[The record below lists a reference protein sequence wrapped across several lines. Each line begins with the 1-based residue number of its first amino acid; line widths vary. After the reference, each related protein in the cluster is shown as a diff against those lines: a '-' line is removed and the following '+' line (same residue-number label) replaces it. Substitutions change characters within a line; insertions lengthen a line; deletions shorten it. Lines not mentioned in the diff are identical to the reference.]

1 MLSIQTN
8 VSAITARDNLNN
20 TSNALSTSMQRLS
33 SGFRINSAA
42 DDAAGLAISEKMT
55 AQIGG
60 LNQASQNAQDGIS
73 MLQTAEGAMN
83 EVQSMMQRM
92 RDLSVQ
98 AASDTNSQPER
109 ADIDLELEQ
118 LRQEINNTSTRTQFN
133 GQVLLDGSLTSQQA
147 ATPWDTGTSAAGGE
161 LLAGA
166 ALSGDTTGS
175 STVAGIDVS
184 GSATGV
190 GYDISADTNAGTVT
204 LTEVDSTGATV
215 AAVNPE
221 TVTLTAMTAGGT
233 ETLNFSDFGVKIDL
247 AAGVAMSTSDI
258 AASFTSGNAVDV
270 QAGSCGAI
278 IQTGANQGETTLV
291 KFADTRLTGGDPA
304 MVALNNA
311 LTAVKTSFNGADAS
325 QAQTDSGALTTAL
338 DNALDSISKSRAV
351 LGAAQNRLQAT
362 IDTLGT
368 TSENLSAANS
378 RIVDVDVATES
389 SNMAKDQVLE
399 QAGVSVLAQ
408 ANQLPQLALKLLS

>member
-147 ATPWDTGTSAAGGE
+147 A
-161 LLAGA
+161 
-166 ALSGDTTGS
+166 
-175 STVAGIDVS
+175 
-184 GSATGV
+184 
-190 GYDISADTNAGTVT
+190 
-204 LTEVDSTGATV
+204 
-215 AAVNPE
+215 
-221 TVTLTAMTAGGT
+221 
-233 ETLNFSDFGVKIDL
+233 
-247 AAGVAMSTSDI
+247 
-258 AASFTSGNAVDV
+258 SFLPVPS
-270 QAGSCGAI
+270 
-278 IQTGANQGETTLV
+278 
-291 KFADTRLTGGDPA
+291 
-304 MVALNNA
+304 
-311 LTAVKTSFNGADAS
+311 
-325 QAQTDSGALTTAL
+325 
-338 DNALDSISKSRAV
+338 SRATPP
-351 LGAAQNRLQAT
+351 GQAPWP
-362 IDTLGT
+362 
-368 TSENLSAANS
+368 
-378 RIVDVDVATES
+378 
-389 SNMAKDQVLE
+389 
-399 QAGVSVLAQ
+399 VST
-408 ANQLPQLALKLLS
+408 

>member
-147 ATPWDTGTSAAGGE
+147 ATPWDTGSSATGGE

-166 ALSGDTTGS
+166 FLSGDTTGS

-190 GYDISADTNAGTVT
+190 GYDISADTGGGTVT
-204 LTEVDSTGATV
+204 LTEVDSTGATMG
-215 AAVNPE
+215 A
-221 TVTLTAMTAGGT
+221 TQQLTLTAMTAGGT

-247 AAGVAMSTSDI
+247 ASGAGMSAADI

-270 QAGSCGAI
+270 QAGSGGAI

-311 LTAVKTSFNGADAS
+311 LTAVKTSFNGTDAA